1 MDARRALISTND
13 VFSLRPLVVL
23 AIRMMAPGRRRVEMV
38 KLAHDMNN
46 AGFDFGNSRG
56 RLEVLVD
63 DQPQAVPPQR
73 RAA

>member
-13 VFSLRPLVVL
+13 VVSLRPLVVL
-23 AIRMMAPGRRRVEMV
+23 AIRMMAPGRRRLEMV

-46 AGFDFGNSRG
+46 AGFDFGNAQG
-56 RLEVLVD
+56 RLEILVD
-63 DQPQAVPPQR
+63 DRTQAVPTHR